1 MISLTNLKQKDWVK
15 ACKKLNLVVDKKKGK
30 GSHYRIINPD
40 TNQVTTLPSHC
51 HKFISIAIYNTFLE
65 WGISEEDLDKA
76 LK

>member
-1 MISLTNLKQKDWVK
+1 MISLTNMKQKDWVK
-15 ACKKLNLVVDKKKGK
+15 ACKKLDLVVDKKKGK